1 VQRVSR
7 DVTARGVRM
16 RVVEAGEGNGM
27 PLVLIHGFLTS
38 HLEFDEV
45 IDELAESFYVIA
57 PDLPGFGESEKP
69 NPSRYSYS
77 IETFAE
83 AVADIIAAYGVGR
96 ACILGHA
103 LGGAVAITLAAHY
116 AELVTRLVLV
126 DPLSYPHPPNR
137 KLRAPLWPGVGGLMF
152 KQLFG
157 RRRFRN
163 YFKDEVFSRGFDVP
177 WARLDLLYHQFNTPS
192 ARESAYAV
200 LRSML
205 DTRPVVARVSRVR
218 HPALVVWGR
227 DDRIVPAA
235 FALKLS
241 RELANGR
248 LELMDCGHC
257 PHEEHPHEFTAVVR
271 EFFEGKR

>member
-1 VQRVSR
+1 
-7 DVTARGVRM
+7 
-16 RVVEAGEGNGM
+16 
-27 PLVLIHGFLTS
+27 
-38 HLEFDEV
+38 
-45 IDELAESFYVIA
+45 
-57 PDLPGFGESEKP
+57 
-69 NPSRYSYS
+69 
-77 IETFAE
+77 
-83 AVADIIAAYGVGR
+83 
-96 ACILGHA
+96 
-103 LGGAVAITLAAHY
+103 
-116 AELVTRLVLV
+116 
-126 DPLSYPHPPNR
+126 
-137 KLRAPLWPGVGGLMF
+137 MF

-177 WARLDLLYHQFNTPS
+177 WARLDLLYHLFNTPS

-218 HPALVVWGR
+218 HPVLVVWGR

-241 RELANGR
+241 RELPNGR

-257 PHEEHPHEFTAVVR
+257 PHEERPHEFTAVVR